1 MRRVG
6 KEKLADYV
14 RRVMKQKQ
22 LKLRE
27 VEKRSG
33 GDITNG
39 YISGIITGRINN
51 VSISKL
57 QALAKGLEVDVH
69 ELFSAA
75 VGGSSQEAD
84 ASASRSQP
92 DLFWLLGVL
101 QEAAKSPTIL
111 KVLQELM
118 EMTPRER
125 EMVAKVSDAIFNSR
139 TASRRASSRKHA

>member
-22 LKLRE
+22 LKLRD
-27 VEKRSG
+27 VERRSG

-51 VSISKL
+51 LSLEKL
-57 QALAKGLEVDVH
+57 KALAKGLDVDVH

-75 VGGSSQEAD
+75 MGEPAQAAD
-84 ASASRSQP
+84 APLTYSHS
-92 DLFWLLGVL
+92 DLHWLLGVL
-101 QEAAKSPTIL
+101 QQAAINPVIMKM
-111 KVLQELM
+111 LQELV

-125 EMVAKVSDAIFNSR
+125 EMVSKVSDAILKSR
-139 TASRRASSRKHA
+139 APARRKRA

>member
-14 RRVMKQKQ
+14 RRVMRQKQ

-39 YISGIITGRINN
+39 YISGIITGRISN
-51 VSISKL
+51 VSVSKL

-84 ASASRSQP
+84 EVAPRPQP
-92 DLFWLLGVL
+92 DLFWLLGAL
-101 QEAAKSPTIL
+101 QEAAKNPTIL

-118 EMTPRER
+118 DMTPRER

-139 TASRRASSRKHA
+139 TPARRASGRRHA